1 MKSKSTFP
9 APSAPTSPALVH
21 GSPHGQGPVLPT
33 TSIRAN
39 FGLNKPVI
47 GWMSAI
53 TFDNGF
59 GFGRHKLNVVER
71 NIHWPGAPG
80 LFRVLPRPNHGCRTR
95 VLRTG
100 PSGRTIH

>member
-9 APSAPTSPALVH
+9 APTVPTSPALVH
-21 GSPHGQGPVLPT
+21 GSPHGQGPVLPI

-59 GFGRHKLNVVER
+59 GFAATKSS
-71 NIHWPGAPG
+71 I
-80 LFRVLPRPNHGCRTR
+80 
-95 VLRTG
+95 
-100 PSGRTIH
+100 